1 MQKQKNK
8 RWQAVG
14 PALALAAWNQGAE
27 ATPIDFNYSGAS
39 VQWTVPSTGL
49 YHIFAFG
56 AQGGNGNPNT
66 GSCGNCVGSS
76 SESPGGF
83 GAKIGGDFNLSAGL
97 VLDIA
102 VGGQG
107 HIANI
112 PNKSYGGG
120 GGGGGGYGGPGG
132 GGGLAGISGLAGTG
146 GGAGGAGGTNGQ
158 GGAGASDGGGGG
170 GGFLGN
176 GGAGGGGG
184 GGGYGFATG
193 LGGAGGFIAGGFGGG
208 GGGGH
213 YTFGGGGGGGYSG
226 GGGGG
231 FFSPGTGTFSFGG
244 GGGGGSFLDSAA
256 LNPLLVGGFQSGD
269 GLVQIEQIS
278 SAVPEPGSL
287 ALLAAGAAGFASR
300 RRHRQG

>member
-120 GGGGGGYGGPGG
+120 GGG
-132 GGGLAGISGLAGTG
+132 
-146 GGAGGAGGTNGQ
+146 
-158 GGAGASDGGGGG
+158 
-170 GGFLGN
+170 
-176 GGAGGGGG
+176 
-184 GGGYGFATG
+184 
-193 LGGAGGFIAGGFGGG
+193 
-208 GGGGH
+208 H

>member
-112 PNKSYGGG
+112 PNKSY
-120 GGGGGGYGGPGG
+120 
-132 GGGLAGISGLAGTG
+132 
-146 GGAGGAGGTNGQ
+146 
-158 GGAGASDGGGGG
+158 
-170 GGFLGN
+170 
-176 GGAGGGGG
+176 GGG

>member
-1 MQKQKNK
+1 MTDSGSALIIDMLGSGVLKPEMEREFLEWCIVNTV
-8 RWQAVG
+8 R
-14 PALALAAWNQGAE
+14 PAFAHALTTHE
-27 ATPIDFNYSGAS
+27 
-39 VQWTVPSTGL
+39 
-49 YHIFAFG
+49 
-56 AQGGNGNPNT
+56 
-66 GSCGNCVGSS
+66 
-76 SESPGGF
+76 
-83 GAKIGGDFNLSAGL
+83 LSAEGRL
-97 VLDIA
+97 MMSAD
-102 VGGQG
+102 
-107 HIANI
+107 
-112 PNKSYGGG
+112 
-120 GGGGGGYGGPGG
+120 
-132 GGGLAGISGLAGTG
+132 T
-146 GGAGGAGGTNGQ
+146 GTNGQ
-158 GGAGASDGGGGG
+158 GGGGASDGGGGG